1 MPGRVA
7 EDTVRRPLGEPV
19 VVRVDLHG
27 VSVVGFD
34 EERQVMRWEWIESI
48 TVDDGVVVAGGS
60 RMVAVPPGAFGIE
73 PEALA
78 ERLRAASS
86 IAERTDVI
94 AGLQASAA
102 GEA

>member
-7 EDTVRRPLGEPV
+7 EDTVRRPPGDPV

-27 VSVVGFD
+27 VSVVGFEQD
-34 EERQVMRWEWIESI
+34 RQIIRWEWIESI
-48 TVDDGVVVAGGS
+48 TVDDGVVVAGGT
-60 RMVAVPPGAFGIE
+60 RMVVVPPGAFGLE

-86 IAERTDVI
+86 IVHRTDVI
-94 AGLQASAA
+94 AELQESAA
-102 GEA
+102 GEG